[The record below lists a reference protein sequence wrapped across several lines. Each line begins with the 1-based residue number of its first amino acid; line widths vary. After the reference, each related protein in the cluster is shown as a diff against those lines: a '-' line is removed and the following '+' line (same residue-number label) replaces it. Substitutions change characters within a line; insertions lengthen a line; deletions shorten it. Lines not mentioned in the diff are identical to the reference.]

1 MPILRNLGSLQE
13 SGHSAKVIRMDHLKY
28 LCKHY
33 DLKFLDELNYV
44 CQNKLKDNNNRIGMC
59 IELIVWIM
67 YITIF
72 CLLFVVVIELNDS
85 KSDDLDYDKIPL
97 CEFFIDRSG
106 KKRKKLT
113 QSSVMVAAQVQAQ
126 APTRKYSRTSGD
138 DRSPNRQKLACM
150 ECQAVFYADMSTCT
164 YCDSELKK
172 ITPDQAKNCLNC
184 GEMIRKRCRKCPF
197 CHYNYGIFT
206 FGRWLCNNCSRC
218 NTARTPAC
226 LGCGQEKP
234 SSSKKRLILYVQ
246 LSLTTCYYLIDSK

>member
-1 MPILRNLGSLQE
+1 MTI
-13 SGHSAKVIRMDHLKY
+13 V
-28 LCKHY
+28 
-33 DLKFLDELNYV
+33 F
-44 CQNKLKDNNNRIGMC
+44 C
-59 IELIVWIM
+59 I
-67 YITIF
+67 
-72 CLLFVVVIELNDS
+72 VVIELNDS

-97 CEFFIDRSG
+97 CDFFVDRSS
-106 KKRKKLT
+106 KKRKKSMQ
-113 QSSVMVAAQVQAQ
+113 QSVPSASQPQPQAS
-126 APTRKYSRTSGD
+126 ARKYSRASD

-150 ECQAVFYADMSTCT
+150 ECQAVFYADISTCT

-226 LGCGQEKP
+226 LGCGTEKP
-234 SSSKKRLILYVQ
+234 SSSKNIYTLWL
-246 LSLTTCYYLIDSK
+246 